1 MRDSTSSS
9 TPVIFAP
16 GPRSASETEES
27 GTWRHGTIKHD
38 RISVAQAAAAS
49 AAHPLAFP
57 AYDLV
62 ETFVHR
68 DGSEHEQRVI
78 LTDGGVYDNLGTSAL
93 LPGRSRYI
101 STNVSDPHDWI
112 IACDAGRGLFDGTSR
127 PYWYAGRVKQSFDST
142 YRRAQDADRSKL
154 FELNNQHGPVKG
166 FVVAMLGM
174 DDDNL
179 PLPDPN
185 LVPRDQVTGFKTDL
199 SALTPTEVNLLTLRG
214 QQIMGALV
222 AHYGPRA

>member
-1 MRDSTSSS
+1 M
-9 TPVIFAP
+9 
-16 GPRSASETEES
+16 
-27 GTWRHGTIKHD
+27 
-38 RISVAQAAAAS
+38 
-49 AAHPLAFP
+49 
-57 AYDLV
+57 
-62 ETFVHR
+62 
-68 DGSEHEQRVI
+68 
-78 LTDGGVYDNLGTSAL
+78 
-93 LPGRSRYI
+93 
-101 STNVSDPHDWI
+101 SDPHDWI